1 MMDYLKC
8 MKYTSNKNAPNCRL
22 MAKSYLRCRM
32 ENELMD
38 ESDWDSLGLINL
50 PGEPSTV
57 AGNIEKKGASKTEKR
72 IEKDQVL
79 GKSTSP

>member
-32 ENELMD
+32 ENQLMD

-57 AGNIEKKGASKTEKR
+57 AGNNEKKEAHPQKNNIEKG
-72 IEKDQVL
+72 QVPER
-79 GKSTSP
+79 STPP